1 MSWSELDTALKAR
14 AQADSGNELL
24 YFDTKC
30 SAFYEACE
38 LPKKLSSTNIRV
50 IAADQPSTT
59 MVDRSDS
66 PMRAMLEGILEQEDY
81 EAIGQRLKK
90 ARGSRR
96 GEDNYVL
103 PGTQKYDQGVGK
115 AALTGGAVEWV
126 ELTSLRGSPRG
137 DP

>member
-50 IAADQPSTT
+50 IASDQPSTT

-90 ARGSRR
+90 APGFEEGGGQLRPSRHAEIRSGHGQGGADGRR
-96 GEDNYVL
+96 G
-103 PGTQKYDQGVGK
+103 GVGG
-115 AALTGGAVEWV
+115 AHLT
-126 ELTSLRGSPRG
+126 PRKSER
-137 DP
+137 